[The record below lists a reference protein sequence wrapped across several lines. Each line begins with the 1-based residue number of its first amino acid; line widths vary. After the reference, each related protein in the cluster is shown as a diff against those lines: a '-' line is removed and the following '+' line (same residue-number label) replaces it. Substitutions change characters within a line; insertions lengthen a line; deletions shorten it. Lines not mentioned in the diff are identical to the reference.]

1 MEISLDFVTIMLA
14 SLAFIAVVTSYLEM
28 RMSKRNSIYQ
38 MEFPKTKTMI
48 SHTELGTKYP
58 VYVYNTTKV
67 KKEAF
72 EAEITASDK
81 EYVDTVI
88 PIHLGARIVNPLK
101 SMCKSLLNI
110 PKSKMPLNKLYL
122 GLSKSDEFMNNV
134 NPLAPIEDTE
144 YHVMIHIMDVN
155 RIEVFMDDKIYF
167 IR

>member
-28 RMSKRNSIYQ
+28 RMSKRNSIYK
-38 MEFPKTKTMI
+38 MDFPKTKTMI
-48 SHTELGTKYP
+48 TNTELGTKYP
-58 VYVYNTTKV
+58 VYVYNVTKV

-72 EAEITASDK
+72 EEITESDK

-101 SMCKSLLNI
+101 AMCKSLINI
-110 PKSKMPLNKLYL
+110 PKSKMPMNKLYL
-122 GLSKSDEFMNNV
+122 GLSKSDEIINNV

-155 RIEVFMDDKIYF
+155 KIEVFMDDKIYF